1 MGQASEM
8 KVNACIRVSIA
19 GFDFVISPLD
29 AVQQQKA
36 QNLKAFFSKEKH
48 GINLRVFS
56 DGEIPDMPIDTR
68 VFSSGSHWQLYR
80 LNRDYCFK
88 ITSSEKNKEFISRL
102 AVFPSDF
109 SSSKIYT
116 YSPVGDKGFPLEY
129 PLDQI
134 LLIHLSALNKGV
146 LFHAC
151 GVVLEKQ
158 GLIFVGHSGAGK
170 STIGGLFSE
179 YKQSLILSDDRI
191 VVKKEGSDFWIHGTP
206 WYGSL
211 GLCSPS
217 KARLK
222 KIFFLKKSDK
232 NSITP
237 LSTCESVKRLTSF
250 SFLPYWEKT
259 HLIKTLSTIN
269 SIASS
274 KNLCYELSFKP
285 DKDIVGLVEDV
296 L

>member
-1 MGQASEM
+1 M
-8 KVNACIRVSIA
+8 KENVYIRVSIA
-19 GFDFVISPLD
+19 GFDFVIGPLD
-29 AVQQQKA
+29 AIQQQKA
-36 QNLKAFFSKEKH
+36 QNFKSFFSKGKH

-56 DGEIPDMPIDTR
+56 NGTIPDISLDTR

-80 LNRDYCFK
+80 INKDYYFK
-88 ITSSEKNKEFISRL
+88 ITSCEKNKEFISRL

-109 SSSKIYT
+109 SSAKIYT

-146 LFHAC
+146 LLHAC
-151 GVVLEKQ
+151 GVVLKEQ
-158 GLIFVGHSGAGK
+158 GLIFVGSSGAGK

-179 YKQSLILSDDRI
+179 YKQALILSDDRI
-191 VVKKEGSDFWIHGTP
+191 VAKKEGSDFMINGTP

-217 KARLK
+217 KVRLK
-222 KIFFLKKSDK
+222 KIFFLKKSVR

-237 LSTCESVKRLTSF
+237 LSAYESFKRLTSF
-250 SFLPYWEKT
+250 SFLPYWEKAPLT
-259 HLIKTLSTIN
+259 KTLSTIN
-269 SIASS
+269 SIASI
-274 KNLCYELSFKP
+274 KNLCYELSFQP
-285 DKDIVGLVEDV
+285 DKGIVGLVEDV

>member
-1 MGQASEM
+1 M
-8 KVNACIRVSIA
+8 KNSACIRVSIA
-19 GFDFVISPLD
+19 GFDFVIGPLD

-36 QNLKAFFSKEKH
+36 QNLKTFFSKENH
-48 GINLRVFS
+48 GINLKIFS
-56 DGEIPDMPIDTR
+56 NGEIPDMPLDTR
-68 VFSSGSHWQLYR
+68 IFSSGSHWQLYR
-80 LNRDYCFK
+80 HNGDYCFK

-109 SSSKIYT
+109 SSAKIYT

-151 GVVLEKQ
+151 GVVLEEK

-170 STIGGLFSE
+170 STIGKLFLK
-179 YKQSLILSDDRI
+179 YKQALILSDDRI
-191 VVKKEGSDFWIHGTP
+191 VAKKEGSDFMIHGTP

-211 GLCSPS
+211 GLCSPD

-222 KIFFLKKSDK
+222 KIFFLKKSDR
-232 NSITP
+232 NSVTP
-237 LSTCESVKRLTSF
+237 LSTRESVKYLTSF

-259 HLIKTLSTIN
+259 PLIKTLSTIN
-269 SIASS
+269 SIASIR
-274 KNLCYELSFKP
+274 NLCCELSFKP
-285 DKDIVGLVEDV
+285 DKNIVGLIEDV